1 MSGEVTTEE
10 PQQTA
15 PDTSGEAPEV
25 TPEAITPG
33 TAILATAT
41 IDSLF
46 VALFANRSAPVNGT
60 ATYLWSTPNVVQGKY
75 PDGSMVFAT
84 FEARAFAP
92 NIIRQS

>member
-1 MSGEVTTEE
+1 MSGEVI
-10 PQQTA
+10 PSD
-15 PDTSGEAPEV
+15 PVV

-46 VALFANRSAPVNGT
+46 TALFANRSAAVNGT
-60 ATYLWSTPNVVQGKY
+60 ATYIWATDNVVQGYY
-75 PDGSMVFAT
+75 PDGSMVQAR

-92 NIIRQS
+92 NFILRQ